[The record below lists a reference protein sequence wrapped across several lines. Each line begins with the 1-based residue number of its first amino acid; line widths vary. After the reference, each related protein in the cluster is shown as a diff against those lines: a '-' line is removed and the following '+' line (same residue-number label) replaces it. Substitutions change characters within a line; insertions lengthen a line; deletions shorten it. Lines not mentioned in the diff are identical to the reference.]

1 MKFTNNLWGLLY
13 PARCPVCDKIVS
25 PSGANICFACRR
37 KLHIIREPYCLKCG
51 KPLQK
56 EEQEYCL
63 DCSSKKHIFI
73 SGTALYEYDSIQD
86 SLYRFKYEGRREY
99 AAFFGE
105 EMARYLGER
114 IRTWNADALVP
125 VPIHQRRM
133 RERGYNQAQLLAE
146 EIGKQLNIPVRSR
159 LVGRIRNT
167 LPQKGRGPQERQN
180 NLKKAFKMYE
190 NDVKLDTI
198 IIIDDIYTTGS
209 TIDAVGNVLLEAG
222 AKRIYFAT
230 LSIGRGLS

>member
-1 MKFTNNLWGLLY
+1 MKLTNNLWNLLY

-37 KLHIIREPYCLKCG
+37 KLRMIREPYCLKCG

-86 SLYRFKYEGRREY
+86 SLYRFKYEGRQEY

-114 IRTWNADALVP
+114 IRKWNADALVP

-146 EIGKQLNIPVRSR
+146 EIGARLGIPVRSR
-159 LVGRIRNT
+159 LVWRIRNT
-167 LPQKGRGPQERQN
+167 LPQKGLGPEERQN
-180 NLKKAFKMYE
+180 NLKKAFKICQ
-190 NDVKLDTI
+190 NDVKLSTI
-198 IIIDDIYTTGS
+198 VIIDDIYTTGS
-209 TIDAVGNVLLEAG
+209 TVDDMAKLLMTSGIQKVYYVALAVG
-222 AKRIYFAT
+222 
-230 LSIGRGLS
+230 RGI